1 MTDDG
6 RRWAV
11 ILAGGDGM
19 RLRPLTRELAGDDR
33 PKQYCRVVGSE
44 TLLTQTRRRVA
55 RSVSPQ
61 QTLVVVTRHHERFY
75 RDALS
80 DLPPHAVVVQPEN
93 RGTAA
98 GILYPLLHL
107 ETLTAGDAV
116 ALFPSDHHVS
126 DDDAFMAHVD
136 AAFAAVQACPDL
148 TMLLGI
154 RPERAE
160 TEYGWIEPGPPVLP
174 LVRPRP
180 MLVSSVQRFWEK
192 PAPAVAAAL
201 AARGC
206 LWNSFV
212 LVARVS
218 TLVGLVREAVPALY
232 RTLSAARPTFYGP
245 DETRAVE
252 TPTRPSRRRT
262 SLAMCSSAGPSG
274 SASCRCPASPGPT
287 SATPPGSSPRVARS
301 SARRA
306 SSAPSSSGRDGGRTS
321 STPSSGPA
329 PPGRRSGVASA
340 GGVRDAGGVRTAS
353 EPREAMTGYAALG
366 GRTLHPERGDGG

>member
-245 DETRAVE
+245 DETRAVRDAYQALAPADFSRHVLE
-252 TPTRPSRRRT
+252 RRPER
-262 SLAMCSSAGPSG
+262 LGVLPVSG
-274 SASCRCPASPGPT
+274 VTWTDLGDPARVF
-287 SATPPGSSPRVARS
+287 AT
-301 SARRA
+301 RRA
-306 SSAPSSSGRDGGRTS
+306 LER
-321 STPSSGPA
+321 PA
-329 PPGRRSGVASA
+329 GVQRAVLVGA
-340 GGVRDAGGVRTAS
+340 
-353 EPREAMTGYAALG
+353 
-366 GRTLHPERGDGG
+366 